1 MGVGINTLLNSVYK
15 KTKIVYQVKI
25 FSPCGA
31 GDFLARRSLVN
42 SLYKKTQIV
51 YQVKMFSPLC
61 CRRLPGAP
69 FVSQLGVQK
78 SQIVYLVHNFFL
90 VYCRWLPGALL
101 ALSQIVYL
109 VHIFFLV
116 RIFFF
121 VAGDFLAHYSRC
133 HGRIA
138 TAQVAEGFSLER
150 ERERDLLGT
159 IFHHGVVS
167 VVRV

>member
-1 MGVGINTLLNSVYK
+1 MRLGIYLSVKDFSYMGVGINTLLNSVYK

-31 GDFLARRSLVN
+31 GDFLARRSIVN
-42 SLYKKTQIV
+42 WVYK
-51 YQVKMFSPLC
+51 
-61 CRRLPGAP
+61 
-69 FVSQLGVQK
+69 K
-78 SQIVYLVHNFFL
+78 SQIVYLVHIFFL
-90 VYCRWLPGALL
+90 VYCRRLPGALL

-121 VAGDFLAHYSRC
+121 VAGDFLAHYSRY

-150 ERERDLLGT
+150 ERERD
-159 IFHHGVVS
+159 
-167 VVRV
+167 